1 MRGTEV
7 GQFYGI
13 IQGLGKTIARTP
25 FALTCLVKPTKKKSE
40 RGWSYGTSPWQVS
53 VSAESFQPRE
63 TDDCRQTGD
72 GAEGGEERREGG
84 GAEGAG
90 REEGGGRG
98 GGLA

>member
-1 MRGTEV
+1 M
-7 GQFYGI
+7 
-13 IQGLGKTIARTP
+13 
-25 FALTCLVKPTKKKSE
+25 KPTKKKSE

-72 GAEGGEERREGG
+72 GAEGGGERRREGG
-84 GAEGAG
+84 EEL
-90 REEGGGRG
+90 REKGGRG